1 MAETKKILKFAF
13 VSDTAEA
20 LKALVGLESQIQE
33 TGKTAEKSEEQ
44 LTGATG
50 GMEVSAKQ
58 ASEAM
63 RKLGITSEAE
73 ANKRVEDLKKQVE
86 AIEDAEKQGLATMGD
101 VERARERLGQQQER
115 WARLTARTTTEAL
128 ETPLE
133 RLERR
138 MRSLQDRLNRFS
150 SGFRGLAKGA
160 GMAIGGALLGQ
171 GGAAAVGF
179 QEVRG
184 SADRADRLRK
194 LARTTNTDVETLS
207 SLEFAAEQSGVP
219 IAGLATAFNGLRKAM
234 DAALDPK
241 KAKGSVLTALGVSA
255 VDAEGNL
262 RKFDAVM
269 IDVVDALSKIESEGE
284 RAGLAARAFG
294 GKAGPQLASFLT
306 LGREGIE
313 GYIETAQRFGLVVS
327 AEAGEAAERFNDRLD
342 DLSRRF
348 TGLKAQAA
356 EPFFDPFADAFKRVG
371 DVIDANKDKIL
382 ALATALAGGMLGL
395 LEDFIAILEGRNDDV
410 ERQWLVQIV
419 EAAKTLGDL
428 LINVVIPSL
437 HSLLELFESLGPT
450 GGKLLPGLLA
460 FGSLIGPIV
469 SGLMIVIGPAVMAA
483 IGGII
488 GAIVTGIPMVV
499 AGLVASVGLLPV
511 ALGAALIATVWIFRD
526 EITSVFTY
534 IFEKIGKMLSAITGG
549 VGKAWRYVT
558 GRSEDVPSDA
568 PGFSRGG
575 YTGDGPTDEVAGFV
589 HREEFVFNAAA
600 TAHYG
605 VDMLSD
611 MNDLI
616 TPPSFGAIPTE
627 MADAGAPA
635 RGGAISFDAL
645 LGGQAFPMST
655 DGNTYNNLSRALSR
669 LRATQMTN
677 APGFARKNG

>member
-1 MAETKKILKFAF
+1 MAETKKTLKFAF

-20 LKALVGLESQIQE
+20 LKSLVGLERQVQA
-33 TGKTAEKSEEQ
+33 TGRTAEETEGQ
-44 LTGATG
+44 MTGATG
-50 GMEVSAKQ
+50 GMEVSAKD
-58 ASEAM
+58 AAAAM
-63 RKLGITSEAE
+63 RRLGLTMEEDAK
-73 ANKRVEDLKKQVE
+73 KRVEDLEKQVATIE
-86 AIEDAEKQGLATMGD
+86 AAERQGLATMGD

-138 MRSLQDRLNRFS
+138 MKSLQDRLNRFS

-160 GMAIGGALLGQ
+160 GMAIGSALLGQ

-184 SADRADRLRK
+184 AADRADRLRK

-207 SLEFAAEQSGVP
+207 ALEFAAEQSGVQV
-219 IAGLATAFNGLRKAM
+219 AVLATSFNGLRKSM
-234 DAALDPK
+234 DLALDPK
-241 KAKGSVLTALGVSA
+241 KGKESILSKLGISVL
-255 VDAEGNL
+255 DAEGNV
-262 RKFDAVM
+262 RKFDDVL
-269 IDVVDALSKIESEGE
+269 IDVVDKLSQIENEGS
-284 RAGLAARAFG
+284 RAIAAAEVFG
-294 GKAGPQLASFLT
+294 AKAGPQLASFLT

-313 GYIETAQRFGLVVS
+313 SYIDTAQRFGLVVT

-356 EPFFDPFADAFKRVG
+356 EPFFDPFAAAFVRVG
-371 DVIDANKDKIL
+371 EVIDANKDKIL
-382 ALATALAGGMLGL
+382 ALATALAGGMLVL
-395 LEDFIAILEGRNDDV
+395 LEDFIALAEGRNADV
-410 ERQWLVQIV
+410 ENQWLIQLV
-419 EAAKTLGDL
+419 EAAKTFGAL
-428 LINVVIPSL
+428 LIDVVIPSL
-437 HSLLELFESLGPT
+437 QAMLALFESLGPT
-450 GGKLLPGLLA
+450 GGKVLLGLLA

-469 SGLMIVIGPAVMAA
+469 SGLMIVIGPAVITA

-488 GAIVTGIPMVV
+488 GAIVAGVPVIV

-511 ALGAALIATVWIFRD
+511 ALTAALIATVWIFRD

-534 IFEKIGKMLSAITGG
+534 IFEKIGSMLSAITGG

-558 GRSEDVPSDA
+558 GRSEEEPT

-575 YTGDGPTDEVAGFV
+575 YTGDDAVDEVAGVV
-589 HREEFVFNAAA
+589 HGKEFVFSAAA
-600 TAHYG
+600 TARYG

-616 TPPSFGAIPTE
+616 TPPSFGTIPAE
-627 MADAGAPA
+627 MAEAGSPA
-635 RGGAISFDAL
+635 RGAPVSFDAM
-645 LGGQAFPMST
+645 LGGQAFPMTT
-655 DGNTYNNLSRALSR
+655 DGDVYDQLSRAVSKR
-669 LRATQMTN
+669 QATQTSS
-677 APGFARKNG
+677 APGFARKNK